1 MSNKKVATMT
11 NKQIVDLLTEGGI
24 SMDEVSGIFSNIS
37 DPYDALYHYLI
48 IKGGYEYYKSI
59 GYMPDVALQKIRDGY
74 YSNTGYITNISLH
87 LMGIEDFNIT
97 FNIFEECFGGVTK
110 DEVLEMLEDH
120 YGPYDA
126 KYHYLVVK
134 GGYEYYKSIGYLP
147 YVALLKIREEYYNSI
162 GYQTDIDLH
171 YMEIGE

>member
-1 MSNKKVATMT
+1 
-11 NKQIVDLLTEGGI
+11 
-24 SMDEVSGIFSNIS
+24 
-37 DPYDALYHYLI
+37 
-48 IKGGYEYYKSI
+48 
-59 GYMPDVALQKIRDGY
+59 
-74 YSNTGYITNISLH
+74 
-87 LMGIEDFNIT
+87 
-97 FNIFEECFGGVTK
+97 
-110 DEVLEMLEDH
+110 MLEDH